1 MDYEVASYYTYQ
13 QQLLV
18 HYSSVAAQHRHIS
31 QADPESIKHKHTAF
45 PMMKHLI
52 SLLMTANYRLF
63 CALYI

>member
-31 QADPESIKHKHTAF
+31 QADPESIKHKHT
-45 PMMKHLI
+45 
-52 SLLMTANYRLF
+52 
-63 CALYI
+63 